1 MVYKKFIIITYVGTL
16 PVKLIAARSG
26 DFVMASPKTGPSAGT
41 KLIMP
46 AGKPDSLKILYN
58 TYEENTA
65 VSDGF
70 HRTTLPIFQ

>member
-1 MVYKKFIIITYVGTL
+1 MLTYVGTL

-26 DFVMASPKTGPSAGT
+26 DFVMDSPKTGPSAGT

-46 AGKPDSLKILYN
+46 AGKPDSLRILYK
-58 TYEENTA
+58 TYEEKTA

-70 HRTTLPIFQ
+70 HKTTFPIN